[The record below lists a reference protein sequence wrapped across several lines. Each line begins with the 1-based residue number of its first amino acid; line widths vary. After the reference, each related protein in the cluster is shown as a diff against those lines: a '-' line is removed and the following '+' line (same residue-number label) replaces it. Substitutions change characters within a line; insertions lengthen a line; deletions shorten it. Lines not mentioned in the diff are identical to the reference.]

1 MNFNLRF
8 SLIILVIM
16 AEMSCV
22 SAKIVNVSP
31 EATIPTVQDFRTID
45 ASTKVTCSDPL
56 SSAHEDVAAA
66 LNEERVFQSVIV
78 TTSEAL
84 LPDAELMVSPKII
97 ADSHFRAETGKA
109 VFRGL
114 LFGLA
119 DGAFADRY
127 DYTVILWVS
136 LEKGP
141 RIIGEYEAVSKYY
154 AQQPEN
160 KNAPQASET
169 RRLAWEHA
177 LKLLVSKIKADRA
190 NIIAGLEL
198 NN

>member
-1 MNFNLRF
+1 
-8 SLIILVIM
+8 M

-31 EATIPTVQDFRTID
+31 EATIPPLQDFKTIA
-45 ASTKVTCSDPL
+45 ASIKVTCSDPL

-66 LNEERVFQSVIV
+66 LTEERVFQSVIV

-84 LPDAELMVSPKII
+84 FPDAELMVSPKII
-97 ADSHFRAETGKA
+97 DDSHFGAESGKA

-114 LFGLA
+114 LLGLA

-127 DYTVILWVS
+127 DYTVTLWAS

-141 RIIGEYEAVSKYY
+141 RIIGEYEAVGKYY

-160 KNAPQASET
+160 RNAPQASET

-177 LKLLVSKIKADRA
+177 LKLLVSKIKADRE
-190 NIIAGLEL
+190 NIVSGLEL
-198 NN
+198 NDR